1 MTTQSDS
8 TWMTTIQRD
17 IPLERRP
24 FAAIGSRVDLSE
36 EDVIAKIQCLF
47 DTGTARRIGGV
58 FDVRGVGYRS
68 ALCGATVPLDKL
80 EAAAAAITPE
90 PGMTHCYQRGWPEEL
105 AADLPE
111 APPTGIPNLW
121 FTLAA
126 QGERFEATVD
136 SIRERLAPAPLF
148 VMPAVRHFKIDV
160 VFDTRVDGEQRSVEP
175 APQPQPPC
183 AAGKQ
188 DLASRRH
195 EVTGEEEN
203 TAPVFSEADKALV
216 RAMQGLIPLVPSP
229 YDDIA
234 RELGRDPDEILECL
248 RAWKQAGVLRRVG
261 VILRHRKMGFSANGM
276 CVWQAGPEIVEAAG
290 KTLAG
295 FREVTHCYQRE
306 AIEGFPFNLFAMT
319 HAGAYEAALAR
330 YHELSEAAGL
340 ESGCVLFSLK
350 EFKKTS
356 PRYFCENEA

>member
-160 VFDTRVDGEQRSVEP
+160 VFQTGDIQDTPASETTRQATRIEP
-175 APQPQPPC
+175 
-183 AAGKQ
+183 K
-188 DLASRRH
+188 
-195 EVTGEEEN
+195 
-203 TAPVFSEADKALV
+203 TATFNEADKALV

-248 RAWKQAGVLRRVG
+248 RAWKQDGVLRRVG

-276 CVWQAGPEIVEAAG
+276 CVWQAGAEIVEEAG

-340 ESGCVLFSLK
+340 EPGCVLFSLK

>member
-1 MTTQSDS
+1 M
-8 TWMTTIQRD
+8 IQRS

-24 FAAIGSRVDLSE
+24 FAAIGSHFGISE
-36 EDVIAKIQCLF
+36 DAVIAKIQALF
-47 DTGTARRIGGV
+47 DSGTARRMGGV

-68 ALCGATVPLDKL
+68 ALCGAAVPLDSL

-105 AADLPE
+105 GRDLPE

-126 QGERFEATVD
+126 QGERFETTVA
-136 SIRERLAPAPLF
+136 SIRKRLAPASLF

-160 VFDTRVDGEQRSVEP
+160 VFETGEADQRAHVVGRASPVLRG
-175 APQPQPPC
+175 AC
-183 AAGKQ
+183 AADAAAQ
-188 DLASRRH
+188 ALRSR
-195 EVTGEEEN
+195 GEPRP
-203 TAPVFSEADKALV
+203 TLFSEADKALV

-234 RELGRDPDEILECL
+234 DELGRDPDEVLECL
-248 RAWKQAGVLRRVG
+248 RAWKRAGVLRRVG
-261 VILRHRKMGFSANGM
+261 VILRHRKMGFRANGM
-276 CVWQAGPEIVEAAG
+276 CVWQAGPAIVEKAG
-290 KTLAG
+290 NTLAG
-295 FREVTHCYQRE
+295 FRAVTHCYQRE

-319 HAGAYEAALAR
+319 HSGAYEEALAR

-340 ESGCVLFSLK
+340 ETGCVLFSLR

>member
-1 MTTQSDS
+1 M
-8 TWMTTIQRD
+8 IQRN

-24 FAAIGSRVDLSE
+24 FAAIGSHFGLSE
-36 EDVIAKIQCLF
+36 DDVIAKIQALF
-47 DTGTARRIGGV
+47 DSGTARRMGGV

-68 ALCGATVPLDKL
+68 ALCGATVAPEAL

-105 AADLPE
+105 AEDLPE

-126 QGERFEATVD
+126 QGDRFETTVD
-136 SIRERLAPAPLF
+136 SIRERLGSAPLF

-160 VFDTRVDGEQRSVEP
+160 VFETGGGGQHPGSL
-175 APQPQPPC
+175 APQPPC
-183 AAGKQ
+183 AAGEQ
-188 DLASRRH
+188 DLAARRH
-195 EVTGEEEN
+195 EVAGAGEEG
-203 TAPVFSEADKALV
+203 TPLVFSEADKALV

-229 YDDIA
+229 YDEIA
-234 RELGRDPDEILECL
+234 ATLGRAPDDILECL
-248 RAWKQAGVLRRVG
+248 RTWKQAGALRRVG
-261 VILRHRKMGFSANGM
+261 VILRHRKMGFRANGM
-276 CVWQAGPEIVEAAG
+276 CVWYAGSDIVEEAG

-295 FREVTHCYQRE
+295 FRAVTHCYQRE

-319 HAGAYEAALAR
+319 HSGAYEEALDR

-340 ESGCVLFSLK
+340 ETGCVLFSLR